1 MHKVFSRFNGPCLDR
16 VKDTY
21 NVFTGLAK
29 FHRPS
34 GALFK
39 KSAVKHPPPDLPE
52 MPPCSFNPEE
62 YKGMSKERMMEIRR
76 QNCNPMT
83 MKVTYYKKPVY
94 IHQGHMQWLWDVDG
108 RRYLDLFAGVA
119 TVSVGHCHP
128 KVTAAAE
135 KQLRKLWHTTNIYVY
150 SPLHEYT
157 EKLAAT
163 LPDPLKVIY
172 LTNSGS
178 EANDLAMLM
187 ARLHT
192 GNFDVITLRGSY
204 HGGSPH
210 TMGLTSNAAYKYP
223 VASGLGCHNTMCPDV
238 FAGPWGGSNCR
249 DSPIQTIR
257 DCSCPQ
263 GSCTANDKYIGQLN
277 EVFATSVPSRIA
289 AFFAE
294 PIMGVGGAVQYPKN
308 FLKDTYK
315 LVRERG
321 GVCIADEVQTGFGR
335 TGSHFWGFQGH
346 DVIPDIVT
354 MAKGIANGFPMGAV
368 VTTPEIAASFAKG
381 VHFNTFGGNP
391 VACAIASSVLDTMEE
406 DGTQQISH
414 NVGTYLLTELAKMRD
429 KYEIIGDVRGKGLQI
444 GVEMVK
450 DKASRKPLPPAAMSE
465 IFEDT
470 KDMGVLIGKGGVY
483 GQTFRIKPP
492 MCITRDDADFFL
504 AVFNQ
509 ALHNYMEDHH

>member
-1 MHKVFSRFNGPCLDR
+1 MYKFYSRLNGKNSGLIGYPCNAFVGR
-16 VKDTY
+16 
-21 NVFTGLAK
+21 AK

-34 GALFK
+34 GVLGQ
-39 KSAVKHPPPDLPE
+39 KSALKYPPPDLSP
-52 MPPCSFNPEE
+52 MPPCNFKPDE
-62 YKGMSKERMMEIRR
+62 YKDLSKERMMEIRKL
-76 QNCNPMT
+76 NCHPMI
-83 MKVTYYKKPVY
+83 MKVTYYKKPVF

-128 KVTAAAE
+128 KVREAAE
-135 KQLRKLWHTTNIYVY
+135 QQLRKLWHTTNIYVY
-150 SPLHEYT
+150 SPLHEYC
-157 EKLAAT
+157 EKLAAHF
-163 LPDPLKVIY
+163 PEPLKVVY

-192 GNFDVITLRGSY
+192 GNFDIITLRGSY
-204 HGGSPH
+204 HGGSPQ
-210 TMGLTSNAAYKYP
+210 TMGLTSNSAYKYP
-223 VASGLGCHNTMCPDV
+223 IASGIGCHNTMCPDV
-238 FAGPWGGSNCR
+238 FRGPWGGSHCR
-249 DSPIQTIR
+249 DSPIQTSR
-257 DCSCPQ
+257 ECDCSTGHCQ
-263 GSCTANDKYIGQLN
+263 ANDKYIGQLK

-289 AFFAE
+289 AFFGE
-294 PIMGVGGAVQYPKN
+294 PIQGVGGAVQYPKDY
-308 FLKDTYK
+308 LKDTYQ

-321 GVCIADEVQTGFGR
+321 GICIADEVQTGFGR
-335 TGSHFWGFQGH
+335 TGSHFWGFEGH
-346 DVIPDIVT
+346 DVMPDMVT

-391 VACAIASSVLDTMEE
+391 VACAIGSAVLDTIKE
-406 DGTQQISH
+406 DGTQKTSDE
-414 NVGTYLLTELAKMRD
+414 VGTYLLTELAKLRD
-429 KYEIIGDVRGKGLQI
+429 NYEIIGDVRGKGLQI

-450 DKASRKPLPPAAMSE
+450 DKASRAPLPAEAMNE

-470 KDMGVLIGKGGVY
+470 KDMGVLIGKGGLY

-492 MCITRDDADFFL
+492 MCITMDDANFFL

-509 ALHNYMEDHH
+509 AIQNYLARK

>member
-1 MHKVFSRFNGPCLDR
+1 MQKIFSRVNVPCLGR
-16 VKDTY
+16 IKDKH
-21 NVFTGLAK
+21 NALSGLAN

-34 GALFK
+34 GALCQMTPGED
-39 KSAVKHPPPDLPE
+39 PPPGFPE
-52 MPPCSFNPEE
+52 MPPCGFKPEE
-62 YKGMSKERMMEIRR
+62 YKDMSKEHMMEIRR
-76 QNCNPMT
+76 QNCNPMI
-83 MKVTYYKKPVY
+83 MKVTYYKKPVF

-150 SPLHEYT
+150 SPLHEYVD
-157 EKLAAT
+157 KLAAT
-163 LPDPLKVIY
+163 LPEPLKVIY

-192 GNFDVITLRGSY
+192 GNFDIITLRGSY
-204 HGGSPH
+204 HGGSPQ
-210 TMGLTSNAAYKYP
+210 TMGLTSNSAYKYP
-223 VASGLGCHNTMCPDV
+223 IAIGLGCHNTMCPDV
-238 FAGPWGGSNCR
+238 FAGPWGGSHCR

-257 DCSCPQ
+257 NCSCPQ
-263 GSCTANDKYIGQLN
+263 GTVTHAHQINNTQKC
-277 EVFATSVPSRIA
+277 R
-289 AFFAE
+289 FF
-294 PIMGVGGAVQYPKN
+294 IILQGVGGAVQYPKN

-346 DVIPDIVT
+346 DIMPDIVT

-368 VTTPEIAASFAKG
+368 VTTHEIAASFGRG

-391 VACAIASSVLDTMEE
+391 VACAIASSVLDTMKE

-414 NVGTYLLTELAKMRD
+414 EMGTYLLMGLSKIRD

-450 DKASRKPLPPAAMSE
+450 DKASREPLPPAAMSE

-492 MCITRDDADFFL
+492 MCITKDDADFFL

-509 ALHNYMEDHH
+509 ALNNYMEAHH